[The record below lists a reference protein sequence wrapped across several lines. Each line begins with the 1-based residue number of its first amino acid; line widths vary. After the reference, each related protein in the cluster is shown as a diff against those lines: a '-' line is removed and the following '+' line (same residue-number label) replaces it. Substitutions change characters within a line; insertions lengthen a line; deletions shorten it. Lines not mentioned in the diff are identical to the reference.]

1 MTRNLLDKRMKLLIS
16 ELAEMGSL
24 VEKQIY
30 NSIEAFRN
38 KDMELAT
45 QVMNNDDKVDELNRK
60 IEEQC
65 LKLMAME
72 SPVATD
78 LRKIFTTS
86 KIVTDLE
93 RMADYA
99 VDICKIVKR
108 VEGDIEDV
116 NTVPC
121 VDVFS
126 NTIIGDL
133 IFCTVC
139 LLTPSKT
146 TVPPIYTFLPS
157 KFPDTYSFESFDIF
171 HVTKDVSD
179 CQFFVLIIPLLLI
192 VFPRCSFEYWL
203 PINNISLFV
212 KVQFLY
218 VVTFPFTA
226 KFPLLIKLAYSSR
239 YMSPFTVKLV
249 LSGIVNVVLFATV
262 IFAFTESNS
271 VNPIAVIVP

>member
-99 VDICKIVKR
+99 VDICKIAKR
-108 VEGDIEDV
+108 VEGDILGEECQPIWQMVDILRKMI
-116 NTVPC
+116 TVPYMKIDEPMMQHMKYVRWMMKLIYYI
-121 VDVFS
+121 VD
-126 NTIIGDL
+126 
-133 IFCTVC
+133 
-139 LLTPSKT
+139 
-146 TVPPIYTFLPS
+146 Y
-157 KFPDTYSFESFDIF
+157 
-171 HVTKDVSD
+171 
-179 CQFFVLIIPLLLI
+179 
-192 VFPRCSFEYWL
+192 
-203 PINNISLFV
+203 
-212 KVQFLY
+212 
-218 VVTFPFTA
+218 
-226 KFPLLIKLAYSSR
+226 
-239 YMSPFTVKLV
+239 LV
-249 LSGIVNVVLFATV
+249 IC
-262 IFAFTESNS
+262 
-271 VNPIAVIVP
+271 